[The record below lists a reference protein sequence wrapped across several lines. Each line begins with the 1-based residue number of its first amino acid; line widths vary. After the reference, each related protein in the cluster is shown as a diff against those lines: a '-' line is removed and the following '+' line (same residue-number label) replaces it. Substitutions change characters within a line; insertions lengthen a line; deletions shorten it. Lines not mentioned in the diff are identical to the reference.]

1 MARRRCARPHDEVG
15 CRLRL
20 ARMHRVK
27 TPVPGRPTTSV
38 FRGLVLLSLTL
49 AGSAC
54 QADTVDDGPDEVV
67 EEFVARMQRVHGDP
81 KAARDAYELL
91 WSDAKRSLAERAKR
105 ASAVA
110 GRELAPQ
117 AMLAPSRFWLSFLP
131 KRYSAHIDGDWAVV
145 TAIGEEPTQ
154 REEVKCVR
162 EDGHWRVVLV
172 LPPLPPIQR
181 REEGPDSEHA
191 APAPK

>member
-1 MARRRCARPHDEVG
+1 MSVPKRALSGEPASVVRAGWVA
-15 CRLRL
+15 L
-20 ARMHRVK
+20 ALFGFGV
-27 TPVPGRPTTSV
+27 
-38 FRGLVLLSLTL
+38 
-49 AGSAC
+49 AAC
-54 QADTVDDGPDEVV
+54 QSDAIDAGPDEVV

-131 KRYSAHIDGDWAVV
+131 KRYSAHVDGDWAVV

-154 REEVKCVR
+154 REDVKCVR

-172 LPPLPPIQR
+172 LPPLPPIQH
-181 REEGPDSEHA
+181 REEGADSEHP
-191 APAPK
+191 PAPPSK